1 MRFLILPGD
10 SKSKF
15 VNGQLSLWDQ
25 VNAEEE
31 LSMKQS
37 DQPIHFAGTTL
48 VGKHRHI
55 CALFYTDEQE
65 YRVLL
70 PFIQEG
76 FERGERAF
84 HIVDSKLRD
93 QHLGRLQATGID
105 TLAEEQ
111 NGQLEVRRW
120 HDTYLRNGYFDQ
132 NRMIAL
138 IEEVLQTGRNDGYK
152 QTRVVAH
159 MEWALEDMPGVND
172 LVEYETRLNHVLLK
186 HKDPVI
192 CVYDCMKFGARVLM
206 DIVRTHPLVIVG
218 GLLQENPFFVPPDQ
232 FLQELRERGT
242 YRRRATS

>member
-10 SKSKF
+10 SKTKF

-111 NGQLEVRRW
+111 NGQLEGRRW
-120 HDTYLRNGYFDQ
+120 HDTYLRNGYFDLFGTVT
-132 NRMIAL
+132 L
-138 IEEVLQTGRNDGYK
+138 IR
-152 QTRVVAH
+152 
-159 MEWALEDMPGVND
+159 
-172 LVEYETRLNHVLLK
+172 
-186 HKDPVI
+186 
-192 CVYDCMKFGARVLM
+192 
-206 DIVRTHPLVIVG
+206 IV
-218 GLLQENPFFVPPDQ
+218 
-232 FLQELRERGT
+232 
-242 YRRRATS
+242 